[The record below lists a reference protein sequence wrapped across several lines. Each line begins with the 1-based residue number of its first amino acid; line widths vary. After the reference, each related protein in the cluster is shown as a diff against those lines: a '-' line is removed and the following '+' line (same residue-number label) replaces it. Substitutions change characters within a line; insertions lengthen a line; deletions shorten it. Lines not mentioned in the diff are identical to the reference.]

1 MTMSYGLKLLCA
13 LTSAA
18 CLATSAMAAT
28 SSASSSSR
36 SKASVSKS
44 AKAKAKAKVKAS
56 SRSKAVKVAKL
67 GAVGAAGVAGGA
79 ALASMSSRPVA
90 PLSDAEQ
97 AIAANV
103 HVGELPCELGQKVS
117 LRADPNT
124 PGYFHMSLKGERF
137 HLRPVQSSTGAVR
150 LEDAAQGAVWIQLA
164 NKSMLMS
171 QKQGRRLADECASPE
186 QQAAAVALK
195 ANPIN
200 LLDGPAAGS
209 PRSN

>member
-1 MTMSYGLKLLCA
+1 MSKSYGLKWVCA

-18 CLATSAMAAT
+18 CLATTAVAAT
-28 SSASSSSR
+28 SLSSSG
-36 SKASVSKS
+36 KAVASKS
-44 AKAKAKAKVKAS
+44 VKAKVSAS
-56 SRSKAVKVAKL
+56 SRSKAIKVAKL

-79 ALASMSSRPVA
+79 AVAALASPSSRVAA
-90 PLSDAEQ
+90 PLSEAEQ

-117 LRADPNT
+117 LRADPDA
-124 PGYFHMSLKGERF
+124 PGYFRMSLKGERF
-137 HLRPVQSSTGAVR
+137 HMRPVQSSTGAVR

-200 LLDGPAAGS
+200 LLDGAAAGS

>member
-44 AKAKAKAKVKAS
+44 AKAKVKAS

-137 HLRPVQSSTGAVR
+137 HMRPVQSSTGAVR
-150 LEDAAQGAVWIQLA
+150 LEDTAQGAVWIQLA

-200 LLDGPAAGS
+200 LLDGPAVGS

>member
-28 SSASSSSR
+28 SSSSSSR

-44 AKAKAKAKVKAS
+44 AKAKVKAS

-137 HLRPVQSSTGAVR
+137 HMRPVQSSTGAVR
-150 LEDAAQGAVWIQLA
+150 LEDTAQGAVWIQLA

-171 QKQGRRLADECASPE
+171 QKQGRRLADGCASP
-186 QQAAAVALK
+186 QPQAAGVGLK
-195 ANPIN
+195 ANPTN

>member
-1 MTMSYGLKLLCA
+1 MSKFYGLKWVCA

-18 CLATSAMAAT
+18 CLATTAVAAT
-28 SSASSSSR
+28 SPSSSG
-36 SKASVSKS
+36 KAVASKS
-44 AKAKAKAKVKAS
+44 VKTKVSAS
-56 SRSKAVKVAKL
+56 SRSKAIKVAKL

-79 ALASMSSRPVA
+79 AVAALASPSSRVAA
-90 PLSDAEQ
+90 PLSEAEQ

-117 LRADPNT
+117 LRADPDA

-200 LLDGPAAGS
+200 LLDGAA
-209 PRSN
+209 

>member
-28 SSASSSSR
+28 SSSSSSR

-44 AKAKAKAKVKAS
+44 AKAKVKTS

-137 HLRPVQSSTGAVR
+137 HMRPVQSSTGAVR
-150 LEDAAQGAVWIQLA
+150 LEDTAQGAVWIQLA

>member
-28 SSASSSSR
+28 SSSSSSR

-44 AKAKAKAKVKAS
+44 AKAKVKAS

-137 HLRPVQSSTGAVR
+137 HMRPVQSSTGAVR
-150 LEDAAQGAVWIQLA
+150 LEDSAQGGVWVQLA
-164 NKSMLMS
+164 SNSKHMG
-171 QKQGRRLADECASPE
+171 QKQGPRLGDECASPE

>member
-44 AKAKAKAKVKAS
+44 AKAKVKAS

-79 ALASMSSRPVA
+79 ALASMSSRPAA

-117 LRADPNT
+117 LRADPNA

-137 HLRPVQSSTGAVR
+137 HMRPVQSSTGAVR
-150 LEDAAQGAVWIQLA
+150 LEDTAQGAVWIQLA

>member
-28 SSASSSSR
+28 SSSSSSR

-44 AKAKAKAKVKAS
+44 AKAKVKAS

-90 PLSDAEQ
+90 PLGDAEQ

-137 HLRPVQSSTGAVR
+137 HMRPVQSSTGAVR
-150 LEDAAQGAVWIQLA
+150 LEDTAQGAVWIQLA

>member
-18 CLATSAMAAT
+18 CLATSAMAST
-28 SSASSSSR
+28 SSSSSSR

-44 AKAKAKAKVKAS
+44 AKAKVKAS

-79 ALASMSSRPVA
+79 ALASMSSRPAA
-90 PLSDAEQ
+90 PLTDAEQ

-137 HLRPVQSSTGAVR
+137 HMRPVQSSTGAVR
-150 LEDAAQGAVWIQLA
+150 LEDTAQGAVWIQLA

>member
-28 SSASSSSR
+28 SSSSSSR

-44 AKAKAKAKVKAS
+44 AKAKVKAS

-103 HVGELPCELGQKVS
+103 HVSELPCELGQKVS

-137 HLRPVQSSTGAVR
+137 HMRPVQSSTGAVR
-150 LEDAAQGAVWIQLA
+150 LEDTAQGAVWIQLA

>member
-1 MTMSYGLKLLCA
+1 MSKFYGLKWVCA

-18 CLATSAMAAT
+18 CLATTAVAAT
-28 SSASSSSR
+28 SPSSSG
-36 SKASVSKS
+36 KAVASKS
-44 AKAKAKAKVKAS
+44 VKAKVSAS
-56 SRSKAVKVAKL
+56 SRSKAIKVAKL

-79 ALASMSSRPVA
+79 AVAALASPSSRVAA
-90 PLSDAEQ
+90 PLSEAEQ

-117 LRADPNT
+117 LRADPDA

-200 LLDGPAAGS
+200 LLDGAAAGS

>member
-28 SSASSSSR
+28 SSSSSSR

-44 AKAKAKAKVKAS
+44 AKAKVKAS

-79 ALASMSSRPVA
+79 ALASMSSRPAA

-117 LRADPNT
+117 LRADPNA

-137 HLRPVQSSTGAVR
+137 HMRPVQSSTGAVR
-150 LEDAAQGAVWIQLA
+150 LEDTAQGAVWIQLA

>member
-28 SSASSSSR
+28 SSSSSSR

-44 AKAKAKAKVKAS
+44 AKAKVKAS

-137 HLRPVQSSTGAVR
+137 HMRPVQSSTGAVR
-150 LEDAAQGAVWIQLA
+150 LEDTAQGAVWIQLA

-200 LLDGPAAGS
+200 LLDGPAVGS

>member
-28 SSASSSSR
+28 SSSSSSR

-44 AKAKAKAKVKAS
+44 AKAKVKAS

-137 HLRPVQSSTGAVR
+137 HMRPVQSSTGAVR
-150 LEDAAQGAVWIQLA
+150 LEDTAQGAVWIQLA

>member
-28 SSASSSSR
+28 SSSSSSR

-44 AKAKAKAKVKAS
+44 AKAKVKAS

-117 LRADPNT
+117 LRADPNA

-137 HLRPVQSSTGAVR
+137 HMRPVQSSTGAVR
-150 LEDAAQGAVWIQLA
+150 LEDTAQGAVWIQLA

-200 LLDGPAAGS
+200 LLDGPAVGS

>member
-28 SSASSSSR
+28 SSASSSR

-44 AKAKAKAKVKAS
+44 AKAKAKVKAS

-79 ALASMSSRPVA
+79 ALASMSSRPAA

-117 LRADPNT
+117 LRADPNA

-137 HLRPVQSSTGAVR
+137 HMRPVQSSTGAVR
-150 LEDAAQGAVWIQLA
+150 LEDTAQGAVWIQLA

>member
-28 SSASSSSR
+28 SSSSSSR

-44 AKAKAKAKVKAS
+44 AKAKVKAS

-79 ALASMSSRPVA
+79 ALASMSSRPVS

-117 LRADPNT
+117 LRADPNA

-137 HLRPVQSSTGAVR
+137 HMRPVQSSTGAVR
-150 LEDAAQGAVWIQLA
+150 LEDTAQGAVWIQLA

-200 LLDGPAAGS
+200 LLDGPAVGS

>member
-28 SSASSSSR
+28 SSSSSSR

-44 AKAKAKAKVKAS
+44 AKAKAKVKAS
-56 SRSKAVKVAKL
+56 SRNKAVKVAKL

-137 HLRPVQSSTGAVR
+137 HMRPVQSSTGAVR
-150 LEDAAQGAVWIQLA
+150 LEDTAQGAVWIQLA

>member
-1 MTMSYGLKLLCA
+1 MSKSYGLKWVCA

-18 CLATSAMAAT
+18 CLATTAVAAT
-28 SSASSSSR
+28 SPSSSG
-36 SKASVSKS
+36 KAVASKS
-44 AKAKAKAKVKAS
+44 VKAKVSAS
-56 SRSKAVKVAKL
+56 SRSKAIKVAKL

-79 ALASMSSRPVA
+79 AVAALASPSSRVAA
-90 PLSDAEQ
+90 PLSEAEQ

-117 LRADPNT
+117 LRADPDA
-124 PGYFHMSLKGERF
+124 PGYFRMSLKGERF

-200 LLDGPAAGS
+200 LLDGAAAGS

>member
-44 AKAKAKAKVKAS
+44 AKAKVKAS

-79 ALASMSSRPVA
+79 ALASMSSRPAA
-90 PLSDAEQ
+90 PLTDAEQ

-137 HLRPVQSSTGAVR
+137 HMRPVQSSTGAVR
-150 LEDAAQGAVWIQLA
+150 LEDTAQGAVWIQLA

>member
-28 SSASSSSR
+28 SSSSSSR

-44 AKAKAKAKVKAS
+44 AKAKVKAS

-117 LRADPNT
+117 LRADPNA

-137 HLRPVQSSTGAVR
+137 HMRPVQSSTGAVR
-150 LEDAAQGAVWIQLA
+150 LEDTAQGAVWIQLA

>member
-44 AKAKAKAKVKAS
+44 AKAKVKAS

-137 HLRPVQSSTGAVR
+137 HMRPVQSSTGAVR
-150 LEDAAQGAVWIQLA
+150 LEDTAQGAVWIQLA

>member
-1 MTMSYGLKLLCA
+1 MSKFYGLKWVCA

-18 CLATSAMAAT
+18 CLATTAVAAT
-28 SSASSSSR
+28 SPSSSG
-36 SKASVSKS
+36 KAVASKS
-44 AKAKAKAKVKAS
+44 VKAKVSAS
-56 SRSKAVKVAKL
+56 SRSKAIKVAKL

-79 ALASMSSRPVA
+79 AVAALASPSSRVAA
-90 PLSDAEQ
+90 PLSEAEQ

-117 LRADPNT
+117 LRADPNA

-200 LLDGPAAGS
+200 LLDGAAAGS

>member
-1 MTMSYGLKLLCA
+1 MSKSYGLKWVCA

-18 CLATSAMAAT
+18 CLATTAVAAT
-28 SSASSSSR
+28 SPSSSG
-36 SKASVSKS
+36 KAVASKS
-44 AKAKAKAKVKAS
+44 VKTKVSAS
-56 SRSKAVKVAKL
+56 SRSKAIKVAKL

-79 ALASMSSRPVA
+79 AVAALASPSSRVAA
-90 PLSDAEQ
+90 PLSEAEQ

-117 LRADPNT
+117 LRADPNA

-200 LLDGPAAGS
+200 LLDGAAAGS

>member
-28 SSASSSSR
+28 SSSSSSR

-44 AKAKAKAKVKAS
+44 AKAKAKVKAS

-137 HLRPVQSSTGAVR
+137 HMRPVQSSTGAVR
-150 LEDAAQGAVWIQLA
+150 LEDTAQGAVWIQLA

>member
-1 MTMSYGLKLLCA
+1 MSKSYGLKWVCA

-18 CLATSAMAAT
+18 CLATTAVAAT
-28 SSASSSSR
+28 SPSSSG
-36 SKASVSKS
+36 KAVASKS
-44 AKAKAKAKVKAS
+44 VKAKVSAS
-56 SRSKAVKVAKL
+56 SRSKAIKVAKL

-79 ALASMSSRPVA
+79 AVAALASPSSRVAA
-90 PLSDAEQ
+90 PLSEAEQ

-117 LRADPNT
+117 LRADPDA
-124 PGYFHMSLKGERF
+124 PGYFRMSLKGERF

-150 LEDAAQGAVWIQLA
+150 LEDTAQGAVWIQLA

-200 LLDGPAAGS
+200 LLDGAAAGS

>member
-18 CLATSAMAAT
+18 CLATSAMAAM
-28 SSASSSSR
+28 SSSSSSR

-44 AKAKAKAKVKAS
+44 AKAKVKAS

-137 HLRPVQSSTGAVR
+137 HMRPVQSSTGAVR
-150 LEDAAQGAVWIQLA
+150 LEDRAQGAVWIQLA

>member
-1 MTMSYGLKLLCA
+1 MTLSYGLKLLCA

-28 SSASSSSR
+28 SSSSSSR

-44 AKAKAKAKVKAS
+44 AKAKVKAS

-137 HLRPVQSSTGAVR
+137 HMRPVQSSTGAVR
-150 LEDAAQGAVWIQLA
+150 LEDTAQGAVWIQLA

>member
-1 MTMSYGLKLLCA
+1 MSKSYGLKWVCA

-18 CLATSAMAAT
+18 CLATTAVAAT
-28 SSASSSSR
+28 SPSSSG
-36 SKASVSKS
+36 KAVASKS
-44 AKAKAKAKVKAS
+44 VKAKVSAS
-56 SRSKAVKVAKL
+56 SRSKAIKVAKL

-79 ALASMSSRPVA
+79 AVAALASPSSRVAA
-90 PLSDAEQ
+90 PLSEAEQ

-117 LRADPNT
+117 LRADPDA
-124 PGYFHMSLKGERF
+124 PGYFRMSLKGERF
-137 HLRPVQSSTGAVR
+137 HMRPVQSSTGAVR

-200 LLDGPAAGS
+200 LLDGAAAGS

>member
-28 SSASSSSR
+28 SSSSSSR

-44 AKAKAKAKVKAS
+44 AKAKVKAS

-79 ALASMSSRPVA
+79 ALASMSSRPAA

-137 HLRPVQSSTGAVR
+137 HMRPVQSSTGAVR
-150 LEDAAQGAVWIQLA
+150 LEDTAQGAVWIQLA

>member
-1 MTMSYGLKLLCA
+1 MSKSYGLKWVCA

-28 SSASSSSR
+28 PSTSSSR
-36 SKASVSKS
+36 SKTSVSQS
-44 AKAKAKAKVKAS
+44 AKAKVKVS

-79 ALASMSSRPVA
+79 ALASMSSSRVAA
-90 PLSDAEQ
+90 PLSEAEQ

-117 LRADPNT
+117 LRADPDA
-124 PGYFHMSLKGERF
+124 PGYFRMSLKGERF
-137 HLRPVQSSTGAVR
+137 HMRPVQSSTGAVR

-200 LLDGPAAGS
+200 LLDGAAAGS

>member
-28 SSASSSSR
+28 SSSSSSR

-44 AKAKAKAKVKAS
+44 AKAKVKAS

-79 ALASMSSRPVA
+79 ALASMSSRPAA
-90 PLSDAEQ
+90 PLTDAEQ

-137 HLRPVQSSTGAVR
+137 HMRPVQSSTGAVR
-150 LEDAAQGAVWIQLA
+150 LEDTAQGAVWIQLA

>member
-1 MTMSYGLKLLCA
+1 MSKFYGLKLLCA

-18 CLATSAMAAT
+18 CLATTAVAST
-28 SSASSSSR
+28 SPSGKR
-36 SKASVSKS
+36 QASVSKS
-44 AKAKAKAKVKAS
+44 VKAKS
-56 SRSKAVKVAKL
+56 SSSKAVKVAKL

-79 ALASMSSRPVA
+79 AVAALASSPSSRVA
-90 PLSDAEQ
+90 VPLSEAEQ

-117 LRADPNT
+117 LRADPDA

-150 LEDAAQGAVWIQLA
+150 LEDVAQGAVWIQLA

-186 QQAAAVALK
+186 QRAAAVALK

-200 LLDGPAAGS
+200 LLDGAAAGS

>member
-28 SSASSSSR
+28 SSSSSSR

-44 AKAKAKAKVKAS
+44 AKAKVKAS

-117 LRADPNT
+117 LRADPNA

-137 HLRPVQSSTGAVR
+137 HMRPVQSSTGAVR
-150 LEDAAQGAVWIQLA
+150 LEDTAQGAVWIQLA

-200 LLDGPAAGS
+200 LLDGAAAGS

>member
-44 AKAKAKAKVKAS
+44 AKAKVKAS

-79 ALASMSSRPVA
+79 ALASMSSRPAA
-90 PLSDAEQ
+90 PLTDAEQ

-137 HLRPVQSSTGAVR
+137 HMRPVQSSTGAVR
-150 LEDAAQGAVWIQLA
+150 LEDTAQGAVWIQLA

-200 LLDGPAAGS
+200 LLDGAAAGS

>member
-1 MTMSYGLKLLCA
+1 MSKFYGLKWVCA

-18 CLATSAMAAT
+18 CLATTAVAAT
-28 SSASSSSR
+28 SPSSSG
-36 SKASVSKS
+36 KAVASKS
-44 AKAKAKAKVKAS
+44 VKAKVSAS
-56 SRSKAVKVAKL
+56 SRSKAIKVAKL

-79 ALASMSSRPVA
+79 AVAALASPSSRVAA
-90 PLSDAEQ
+90 PLSEAEQ

-117 LRADPNT
+117 LRADPDA

-150 LEDAAQGAVWIQLA
+150 LEDVAQGAVWIQLA

-200 LLDGPAAGS
+200 LLDGAATGS

>member
-1 MTMSYGLKLLCA
+1 MSKSYGLKWVCA

-18 CLATSAMAAT
+18 CLATTAVAAT
-28 SSASSSSR
+28 SPSSSG
-36 SKASVSKS
+36 KAVASKS
-44 AKAKAKAKVKAS
+44 VKAKVSAS
-56 SRSKAVKVAKL
+56 SRSKAIKVAKL

-79 ALASMSSRPVA
+79 AVAALASPSSRVAA
-90 PLSDAEQ
+90 PLSEAEQ

-117 LRADPNT
+117 LRADPDA

-200 LLDGPAAGS
+200 LLDGAAAGS

>member
-28 SSASSSSR
+28 SSSSSSR

-44 AKAKAKAKVKAS
+44 AKAKVKAS

-79 ALASMSSRPVA
+79 ALASMSSRPAA
-90 PLSDAEQ
+90 PLTDAEQ

-117 LRADPNT
+117 LRADPNA

-137 HLRPVQSSTGAVR
+137 HMRPVQSSTGAVR
-150 LEDAAQGAVWIQLA
+150 LEDTAQGAVWIQLA

>member
-1 MTMSYGLKLLCA
+1 MSKSYGLKWVCA

-18 CLATSAMAAT
+18 CLATTAVAAT
-28 SSASSSSR
+28 SPSSSG
-36 SKASVSKS
+36 KAVASKS
-44 AKAKAKAKVKAS
+44 VKAKVSAS
-56 SRSKAVKVAKL
+56 SRSKAIKVAKL

-79 ALASMSSRPVA
+79 AVAALASPSSRVAA
-90 PLSDAEQ
+90 PLSEAEQ

-117 LRADPNT
+117 LRADPNA

-200 LLDGPAAGS
+200 LLDGAAAGS